1 MARGCYTCVFY
12 SRPLSAMNEDRDLK
26 LGNIHDI
33 NVDDD
38 TVEPHPG
45 QRPARQGEE
54 PARAKAARTAVAK
67 TAVAKDGSSV
77 WMASTAFLVVLVL
90 VLGTWFHRQLSGLQ
104 AVVDNRLSESTEQL
118 GSLASQLSATDEEV
132 TQTSD
137 QVKQTL
143 ATHDSE
149 IRKLWDVSNKRNRD
163 WIEKNQAEIAK
174 LTRQRAELGKAVEA
188 LKAEITA
195 ISKQNEQLVL
205 ARNQLQ
211 TRIEVQA
218 EAAKQLDARL
228 AAQQKQVETLNKL
241 LPAIQSLA
249 RVESAGGGIGNRLTE
264 IEAAINAFD
273 AYRRQVNVRLDRLD
287 GGAP

>member
-1 MARGCYTCVFY
+1 
-12 SRPLSAMNEDRDLK
+12 MNEDRDLK

-33 NVDDD
+33 NVDEDD
-38 TVEPHPG
+38 TEQTAAAHSAARHEEAPAKV
-45 QRPARQGEE
+45 RPARL
-54 PARAKAARTAVAK
+54 AAST
-67 TAVAKDGSSV
+67 DGSSI
-77 WMASTAFLVVLVL
+77 WMAATAFLLVLVLVL

-149 IRKLWDVSNKRNRD
+149 IRKLWDVSNKRNRE

-174 LTRQRAELGKAVEA
+174 LIKQRAELSKAVEV
-188 LKAEITA
+188 LKTEAAA

-218 EAAKQLDARL
+218 ETVKQLDTRL
-228 AAQQKQVETLNKL
+228 AAQQKQVEAINKL
-241 LPAIQSLA
+241 LPALQSLA

>member
-1 MARGCYTCVFY
+1 MARGCYTCAFD
-12 SRPLSAMNEDRDLK
+12 SLPLSAMNEDRDLK

-38 TVEPHPG
+38 
-45 QRPARQGEE
+45 AE
-54 PARAKAARTAVAK
+54 PAAQSRRPSHQDEKPVKAKAARPPAA
-67 TAVAKDGSSV
+67 ADGSSI
-77 WMASTAFLVVLVL
+77 WMAATAFLLVLVL

-149 IRKLWDVSNKRNRD
+149 IRKLWDVSNKRNRE
-163 WIEKNQAEIAK
+163 WIEKNQADIASLNK
-174 LTRQRAELGKAVEA
+174 QRAELNKAMQV
-188 LKAEITA
+188 LKAEVAA

-218 EAAKQLDARL
+218 ETVKQLDTRL
-228 AAQQKQVETLNKL
+228 AAQQKQVEAINKL
-241 LPAIQSLA
+241 LPAMQSLA
-249 RVESAGGGIGNRLTE
+249 RVEGAGGGIGNRLTE

-273 AYRRQVNVRLDRLD
+273 AYRRQVNVRLDRID

>member
-1 MARGCYTCVFY
+1 MARGCYTCAFD

-38 TVEPHPG
+38 AVE
-45 QRPARQGEE
+45 QPAPPRTPSHQGEE
-54 PARAKAARTAVAK
+54 PARAKAARPAAST
-67 TAVAKDGSSV
+67 DGSSV
-77 WMASTAFLVVLVL
+77 WMAATAFLLVLVL

-137 QVKQTL
+137 QVRQTL

-149 IRKLWDVSNKRNRD
+149 IRKLWDVSNKRNRV

-174 LTRQRAELGKAVEA
+174 LVKQRAELSKAVEA
-188 LKAEITA
+188 LKTEMAA
-195 ISKQNEQLVL
+195 IGKQNEQLVL

-218 EAAKQLDARL
+218 ETVKQIDSRL
-228 AAQQKQVETLNKL
+228 AAQQKQVEALNKL
-241 LPAIQSLA
+241 LPAMQSLA

-287 GGAP
+287 GGTP

>member
-1 MARGCYTCVFY
+1 
-12 SRPLSAMNEDRDLK
+12 MNEDRDLK
-26 LGNIHDI
+26 LGNIHDV

-38 TVEPHPG
+38 AAEQPAPSRPAHHGVEPAKAKAV
-45 QRPARQGEE
+45 RPA
-54 PARAKAARTAVAK
+54 AAA
-67 TAVAKDGSSV
+67 DGSSI
-77 WMASTAFLVVLVL
+77 WMATTAFLLVLVL
-90 VLGTWFHRQLSGLQ
+90 VLGAWFHRQLSGLQ

-143 ATHDSE
+143 NTHDSE

-174 LTRQRAELGKAVEA
+174 LVKQRAELSKAVEA
-188 LKAEITA
+188 LKTEMAA

-205 ARNQLQ
+205 ARNQMQ

-218 EAAKQLDARL
+218 EAVKQTDTRL
-228 AAQQKQVETLNKL
+228 AAQQKQVEALNKL
-241 LPAIQSLA
+241 LPAMQSLA

>member
-1 MARGCYTCVFY
+1 
-12 SRPLSAMNEDRDLK
+12 MNEDRDLK

-38 TVEPHPG
+38 AEPAA
-45 QRPARQGEE
+45 QSRRPSHQSEE
-54 PARAKAARTAVAK
+54 PVKAKAARPSAAT
-67 TAVAKDGSSV
+67 DGSSI
-77 WMASTAFLVVLVL
+77 WMAATAFLLVLVL

-149 IRKLWDVSNKRNRD
+149 IRKLWDVSNKRNRE
-163 WIEKNQAEIAK
+163 WIEKNQADIAQLGK
-174 LTRQRAELGKAVEA
+174 QRAELNKALEG
-188 LKAEITA
+188 LRAEMAA

-218 EAAKQLDARL
+218 ETVKQLDTRL
-228 AAQQKQVETLNKL
+228 AAQQKQVEAINKL
-241 LPAIQSLA
+241 LPALQSLA

>member
-1 MARGCYTCVFY
+1 
-12 SRPLSAMNEDRDLK
+12 MNDDRVLK

-38 TVEPHPG
+38 AAE
-45 QRPARQGEE
+45 QPAAARAAARHEE
-54 PARAKAARTAVAK
+54 SPAKAKAARPAAAT
-67 TAVAKDGSSV
+67 DGSSV
-77 WMASTAFLVVLVL
+77 WMASTAFLLVLVL

-143 ATHDSE
+143 VTHDSE

-163 WIEKNQAEIAK
+163 WIEKNQAAIAK
-174 LTRQRAELGKAVEA
+174 LTKQRAELSKSVEA
-188 LKAEITA
+188 LKTDMANIN
-195 ISKQNEQLVL
+195 KQNEQLVL

-218 EAAKQLDARL
+218 EAARQLDTRL
-228 AAQQKQVETLNKL
+228 AAQQKQVEALNKL
-241 LPAIQSLA
+241 LPAMQSLA

-287 GGAP
+287 GGAR